1 MAGGIIGEEEIEKV
15 REASDL
21 VAIIGERSPV
31 RQRGHDFWC
40 CCPLHNEK
48 TPSFKIDPVKQLW
61 HCFGCG
67 EGGDVFGYVMK
78 TEDLSFPEAVRKL
91 ADRAHIPLSEGGGRN
106 SGVAS
111 SYKERLKA
119 VCAQTSDFYHK
130 QLMRNPE
137 PRAAEA
143 RTYLSGRGLGGEVPK
158 RWQLG
163 FAPGNGQLVRHLSS
177 LGFKPKE
184 MVDANVG
191 MEVQGGSLRDRF
203 YNRVMFPIND
213 AQGECIAFGGRVMG
227 KGEPKY
233 LNSQETPIFHKSQ
246 VLYGLDHAKGR
257 MTATG
262 VAVVVEGYTDVIAMH
277 EVGIGNAVATL
288 GTALTMKH
296 IRVLSRHAQHKI
308 VYLFDGDEA
317 GQRAADRALGFIDGS
332 MTPEAGRSRVELCAV
347 TLPDNLDPADF
358 IEARGAE
365 AMQALIDGAQPLL
378 KYGIDRRLA
387 GFDLSSAEGRARA
400 LAEAL
405 SVLAPIKDSA
415 LARDYAVQIASRVRA
430 REEDVLVQLSQLQPP
445 RRSDQR
451 DEEREAVA
459 DVRPTAGGGAQDAR
473 PAGPALTQGEVNRR
487 RFEREFLSLM
497 AQNPAVALQHAD
509 VIAQTQWH
517 DRAHA
522 ALAQSLLSTLSD
534 DPSASAAR
542 IVTEASRVLPAAP
555 GILTSGSTASSAAP
569 ASLAAFL
576 VEELAIGDAEDAV
589 DAMRAQMADP
599 ASLDPDEFEMLFQTV
614 SAMQKDLSRRKLD
627 HKSLSS

>member
-257 MTATG
+257 MAATG

-332 MTPEAGRSRVELCAV
+332 MTPEAGRSQVELCAV

-599 ASLDPDEFEMLFQTV
+599 VSLDPDEFEMLFQTV

>member
-257 MTATG
+257 MAATG

-517 DRAHA
+517 DQAHA